1 MSIDMNK
8 PDAGDATAVVAPVTQ
23 AAAYQVPK
31 VNLLP
36 PEIEEAR
43 KFRSTRLVLGGAVLG
58 VVGLLA
64 GGYLWA
70 TLDAANAADELAA
83 EQATT
88 QQLNGEKGKYA
99 RVPEVLAEVD
109 AVRQARQA
117 SMTQDVLW
125 APQLDQIVTEMPAD
139 MTFKSLT
146 MAFDTSD
153 SMTDPLQDPEAVG
166 SIVIEAIGTNHTTA
180 AAWLEA
186 AAKHPGYVNP
196 YLSTSSYAEE
206 GGQVKTVFT
215 SNTRFTPEVYS
226 GRYEPN
232 GSKTAETG
240 KVGQ

>member
-8 PDAGDATAVVAPVTQ
+8 PGAGDTTTVAPVTQ
-23 AAAYQVPK
+23 APYQIPR

-36 PEIEEAR
+36 PEIEAER
-43 KFRSTRLVLGGAVLG
+43 SFRTTRIALGGAVLG

-70 TLDAANAADELAA
+70 TLDANNAADDLAA

-88 QQLNGEKGKYA
+88 QQLNDEKGKYA
-99 RVPEVLAEVD
+99 RVPEVLSEVE

-139 MTFKSLT
+139 MSFKSMT
-146 MAFDTSD
+146 IAFDADTTSV
-153 SMTDPLQDPEAVG
+153 TNPLQNPDGVG
-166 SIVIEAIGTNHTTA
+166 SIAVESLGTNHTTA

-186 AAKHPGYVNP
+186 ASKHPGYVNP
-196 YLSTSSYAEE
+196 FLSASTYTDEA
-206 GGQVKTVFT
+206 GQVKTMFT
-215 SNTRFTPEVYS
+215 TSTRFTPEIYS

-240 KVGQ
+240 KVGS